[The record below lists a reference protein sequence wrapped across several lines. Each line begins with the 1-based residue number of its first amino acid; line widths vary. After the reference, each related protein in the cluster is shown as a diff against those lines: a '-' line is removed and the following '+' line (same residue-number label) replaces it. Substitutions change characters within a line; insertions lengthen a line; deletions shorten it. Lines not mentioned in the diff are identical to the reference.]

1 MNTNLTTESTSLLA
15 ASTRGTA
22 PSRGR
27 LVRTSA
33 ACLAAVALCCATTM
47 SAAARPDA
55 GIDTGS
61 SHPAPAPRPV
71 VSRLTVERIGTQI
84 VRCDTGEGNLGGAG
98 APAPLTLPEVISCTP

>member
-15 ASTRGTA
+15 ASTRATA
-22 PSRGR
+22 PARGR

-33 ACLAAVALCCATTM
+33 ACLAAVALGCA
-47 SAAARPDA
+47 SARPNA

-61 SHPAPAPRPV
+61 SHPASAPRPV
-71 VSRLTVERIGTQI
+71 VSSLTIARIGTQI

-98 APAPLTLPEVISCTP
+98 AAAPLTLPEVTSCTP